1 MTSNSHHGRGGHDSV
16 DTAVWRDAEEHI
28 LGRVISLTRWDA
40 ERWAVAHER
49 KQAEVAS
56 MAERVSYLE
65 ASGGSDSCTYLAA
78 AFTRIDAA
86 VAELDWANSSEDDT
100 DLAGA
105 LGETIAAVKAVAR
118 HALSTVVFA
127 EHYEPSTA

>member
-1 MTSNSHHGRGGHDSV
+1 MTSNSHDGRGGHVSV

-28 LGRVISLTRWDA
+28 LGRVTSLTRWDA

-49 KQAEVAS
+49 KQAEVSS

-78 AFTRIDAA
+78 AFARIDAA
-86 VAELDWANSSEDDT
+86 VAELDWATSSEDDT
-100 DLAGA
+100 DLVGA

-127 EHYEPSTA
+127 DHYEPSTA